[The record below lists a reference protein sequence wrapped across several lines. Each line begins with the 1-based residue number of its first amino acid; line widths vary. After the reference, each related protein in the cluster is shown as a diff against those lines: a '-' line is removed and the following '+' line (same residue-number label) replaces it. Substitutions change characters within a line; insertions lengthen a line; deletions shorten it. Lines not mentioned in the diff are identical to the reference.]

1 MPVSLFNEK
10 ICSCCGKTFTVS
22 DPTQWKLKMKI
33 NNKPAVFC
41 SWSCMEKARKKKE
54 ETDGRKKTQD
64 NDRMPGR

>member
-33 NNKPAVFC
+33 NNKLAVFC
-41 SWSCMEKARKKKE
+41 SWGCMEKARKKKE
-54 ETDGRKKTQD
+54 ETDGRKKAQD